1 MGRKNKVSGEIRN
14 RMNERKGILRSN
26 YVAQF
31 TVAPAALLAT
41 DIKRNG
47 WAGTKDGQMYN
58 IDSPGTVPANAV
70 IRGGMAFSTDGA
82 LYTTTATPDALAV
95 RYDGMVTRP
104 DGAMYI
110 NKTVSGIDGPQGQK
124 RNDQVWI
131 TT

>member
-1 MGRKNKVSGEIRN
+1 
-14 RMNERKGILRSN
+14 MNERRGILRSS

-31 TVAPAALLAT
+31 SPFSSIGAT

-47 WAGTKDGQMYN
+47 WAGTKDGVMYN
-58 IDSPGTVPANAV
+58 IDSPGVVPSTAV
-70 IRGGMAFSTDGA
+70 VRGGMAFSPDGA
-82 LYTTTATPDALAV
+82 LYTTTATPDAQV
-95 RYDGMVTRP
+95 VKYDGMSTRP

-110 NKTVSGIDGPQGQK
+110 NKTVSGVDAQGQK